1 MNSFIER
8 RVVLGFIVSSRFN
21 KEIKSI
27 YSPRYMQ
34 SKYAVRLIDWC
45 QKYFAKYNRAPN
57 KQIESIFNKQKEKL
71 QEAMV
76 EGVES
81 ILSSLSEEFE
91 SKKDLNIDFLIEEV
105 ECHFRKV
112 ALRENAEEIIDLI
125 DREELEQ
132 AEELRN
138 NFVLPKRQGTGWVNP
153 FEEKKI
159 KEAFEE
165 KNEMVCKLPGSLGIM
180 MNDQL
185 VRDSFVALLA
195 PEKRGKSF
203 WLMELAFRA
212 ARMGKKVA
220 LLQVGDMTEKQMISR
235 MSIYLNRKSN
245 KSKYCKE
252 RLLPVLDCQAHQ
264 LGTCPHRKKNK
275 NIFHGSEEELDNIS
289 LEELMQNYE
298 SNPDWKPCSRCY
310 KENKGSFKGALW
322 YEQLEEVSP
331 LTWKESVI
339 TTRKHK
345 FLKNIKLATYPN
357 DTMTVSMLEDEL
369 QTLIKSFDFVPDVV
383 IIDYADLLVPEKQ
396 KDFRHQQ
403 NEIWKGLRKLS
414 QIYNCCLITA
424 TQSNVMGHMVKS
436 LDLSN
441 FSEDKR
447 KYAHVTAMYSL
458 NQTPDERK
466 KGVIRIGEMIL
477 RDDEYN
483 SDRQC
488 LVLQCLQRG
497 RPYLDSYFVK
507 RPKEQEN
514 KKK

>member
-8 RVVLGFIVSSRFN
+8 RIVLGFIVSSRFN
-21 KEIKSI
+21 KEIKPI
-27 YSPRYMQ
+27 YNPRFMQ
-34 SKYAVRLIDWC
+34 SKYAIRLIDWC
-45 QKYFAKYNRAPN
+45 QKYFQKYNKAPN

-76 EGVES
+76 EGIES
-81 ILSSLSEEFE
+81 ILTSLSEEFE
-91 SKKDLNIDFLIEEV
+91 DKKGLNIDFLIEEV
-105 ECHFRKV
+105 ESHFRKV

-125 DREELEQ
+125 DREELEE

-138 NFVLPKRQGTGWVNP
+138 NFSIPKRKSSGWINP
-153 FEEKKI
+153 FEEEKI
-159 KEAFEE
+159 KQAFEE
-165 KNEMVCKLPGSLGIM
+165 KNEIVCKLPGSLGAM
-180 MNDQL
+180 MNDQM
-185 VRDSFVALLA
+185 VRDSFVAILA

-203 WLMELAFRA
+203 FLMELAFRA
-212 ARMGKKVA
+212 AKLNKKVA
-220 LLQVGDMTEKQMISR
+220 FLQVGDMTEKQMISR
-235 MSIYLNRKSN
+235 MAIYLNKKSN
-245 KSKYCKE
+245 KAKYCKE
-252 RLLPVLDCQAHQ
+252 RLLPVMDCANHQ
-264 LGTCPHRKKNK
+264 LGTCPHRKKN
-275 NIFHGSEEELDNIS
+275 NSIFQGNAEELESIPLDDLLN
-289 LEELMQNYE
+289 LYE
-298 SNPDWKPCSRCY
+298 SYPEWKPCERCY
-310 KENKGSFKGALW
+310 KENKLTFKGAVW
-322 YEQLEEVSP
+322 YQSLDEVAP
-331 LTWKESVI
+331 LTWKESVL
-339 TTRKHK
+339 TTKKHK

-357 DTMTVSMLEDEL
+357 DTMTVSMLEEEL

-414 QIYNCCLITA
+414 QVYNCCLITA

-458 NQTPDERK
+458 NQTGEERK
-466 KGVIRIGEMIL
+466 KGVIRIGELIL

-483 SDRQC
+483 SEKQC
-488 LVLQCLQRG
+488 MVLQCLQRG
-497 RPYLDSYFVK
+497 RPYLSSFFVRK
-507 RPKEQEN
+507 PKEQE